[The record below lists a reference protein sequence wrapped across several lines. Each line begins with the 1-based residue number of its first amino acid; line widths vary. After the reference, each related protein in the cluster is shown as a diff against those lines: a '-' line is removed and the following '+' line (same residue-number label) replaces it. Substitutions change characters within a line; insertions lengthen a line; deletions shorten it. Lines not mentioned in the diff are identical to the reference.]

1 MKNGHFT
8 GENTEATGAVEKTL
22 KAGEKARR
30 GEEYAPGAVGK
41 ATGTSEKRSETV
53 GIESAAVA
61 PASGALGNVSAFGA
75 REASFEVPGT
85 LFSPA
90 LMGEKRAINR
100 FVAQAMEG
108 NDGGTGGSV
117 SERTLSRYQKLAEGN
132 WGVVIVEALSVVEE
146 SVARP
151 YGLII
156 NQKNLDGYKRL
167 VETFKQRAPDTL
179 LLFQLTHSGRH
190 SGTFS
195 RRVSLYPAGDA
206 WEGTELLTT
215 EEISRIRDRFI
226 EAALLAEEAGAD
238 GVDFKLCH
246 GYFGAEMLR
255 PGNTRADQWG
265 GSFENRTRFI
275 REVVEATRAGQR
287 RGDFLLGSRLSF
299 YEAIRGGC
307 GTAGPEEI
315 IEDLSEMLR
324 VVSLLKEIG
333 MVYVNVSAGIP
344 SLTAEI
350 TRPTKLSQYFV
361 YHHFRY
367 AALAKRTAPE
377 LAVIGSAYSVMTSVQ
392 GKGGLSWAEE
402 NLSKGYVDFVGFGR
416 QSFADPL
423 FPRKLAEDP
432 DSVHWCTTC
441 SGCSKLM
448 AAGWNDGCVIYD
460 PYYRELFKELHAVKS
475 AARSSGK

>member
-1 MKNGHFT
+1 MKSEHSSVKT
-8 GENTEATGAVEKTL
+8 AAVSGAVEKAL
-22 KAGEKARR
+22 GAVGKVVGGVEQ
-30 GEEYAPGAVGK
+30 APGAVEK
-41 ATGTSEKRSETV
+41 APKGVENTPGAVEKAPKGVENAP
-53 GIESAAVA
+53 ESVEKV
-61 PASGALGNVSAFGA
+61 SGPGRHQIRLD
-75 REASFEVPGT
+75 EVPGI

-90 LMGEKRAINR
+90 PLGEKRAINR

-108 NDGGTGGSV
+108 NDGGPGGSV
-117 SERTLSRYQKLAEGN
+117 SERTMARYQRLAEGN

-156 NQKNLDGYKRL
+156 NRKNLDGYKRL
-167 VETFKQRAPDTL
+167 VQTFKQKAPDTL

-195 RRVSLYPAGDA
+195 RRVALYPGGDA

-215 EEISRIRDRFI
+215 EEIARIRDRFI

-238 GVDFKLCH
+238 GIDFKLCH

-275 REVVEATRAGQR
+275 REVVEATRAVRR

-307 GTAGPEEI
+307 GTAGPKEI

-344 SLTAEI
+344 SLTAEV

-423 FPRKLAEDP
+423 FPRKLAQEP

-441 SGCSKLM
+441 SGCSRLM

-460 PYYRELFKELHAVKS
+460 PYYRELFKDLHA
-475 AARSSGK
+475 GKRAGG

>member
-1 MKNGHFT
+1 MDVRERGASYTREKGEPFTRKGNENG
-8 GENTEATGAVEKTL
+8 L
-22 KAGEKARR
+22 
-30 GEEYAPGAVGK
+30 EEQRFERDDSIPYGM
-41 ATGTSEKRSETV
+41 GTSWKH
-53 GIESAAVA
+53 
-61 PASGALGNVSAFGA
+61 
-75 REASFEVPGT
+75 
-85 LFSPA
+85 LFSP
-90 LMGEKRAINR
+90 GQIGNRKTRNR
-100 FVAQAMEG
+100 FVSQAMEG
-108 NDGGTGGSV
+108 NDGGPGGSV
-117 SERTLSRYQKLAEGN
+117 SERAMARYLNLAEGH

-151 YGLII
+151 NGLIL
-156 NQKNLDGYKRL
+156 NRKNLDGYKRL
-167 VETFKQRAPDTL
+167 VDAFKQKAPDTL
-179 LLFQLTHSGRH
+179 LFFQLTHSGRH
-190 SGTFS
+190 SGPFS

-206 WEGTELLTT
+206 LEGTELLTT
-215 EEISRIRDRFI
+215 DEIARIRDRFI

-238 GVDFKLCH
+238 GIDFKLCH

-255 PGNTRADQWG
+255 PGNTRDDRWG

-275 REVVEATRAGQR
+275 REVVKATLAGR
-287 RGDFLLGSRLSF
+287 RSRNFLLGSRISM

-307 GTAGPEEI
+307 GTAGPDEI

-333 MVYVNVSAGIP
+333 MAYVNVSAGIP

-377 LAVIGSAYSVMTSVQ
+377 LAVIGSAYSVLTSI
-392 GKGGLSWAEE
+392 KGMEGLVWAEE

-423 FPRKLAEDP
+423 FPKKLEQVDQLTKT
-432 DSVHWCTTC
+432 DRIHWCTTC
-441 SGCSKLM
+441 SGCSRLM
-448 AAGWNDGCVIYD
+448 ASGWNDGCVIYD
-460 PYYRELFKELHAVKS
+460 PYYRELFKELNAASRKHAVES
-475 AARSSGK
+475 AGTR